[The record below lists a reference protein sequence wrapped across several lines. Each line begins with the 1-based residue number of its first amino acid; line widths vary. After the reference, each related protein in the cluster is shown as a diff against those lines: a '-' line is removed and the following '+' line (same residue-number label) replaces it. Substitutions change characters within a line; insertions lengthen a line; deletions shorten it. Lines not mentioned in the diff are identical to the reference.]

1 MKIRINNQEKLID
14 ESQTLGDLMT
24 ELQMKKPGI
33 AVAVN
38 QRVINRMEW
47 DSLVLKENDDVIIIK
62 AACGG

>member
-14 ESQTLGDLMT
+14 ESQTLGELMT
-24 ELQMKKPGI
+24 ELQMKKPGV

-47 DSLVLKENDDVIIIK
+47 DSLVLKENDNVIIIK